1 MAVLAD
7 LPPELIRQVVSHFV
21 LSHEMD
27 LANQRKPHGCNY
39 VGTGD
44 VWSNTK
50 FNLGSRDHYGSTF
63 QVAHLTDGRMGH
75 ITWPEALPSN
85 PLLSLCLVNRAFR
98 QFAQEALFKHVV
110 LLNQWQVYRFHRTLS
125 STNQHACW
133 VHSLQ
138 FKWFGYYSMGRG
150 GYSIICEIIRSCPWL
165 QSITIVGSMLI
176 RCEEPLLEA
185 LASQMHIKEFV
196 ILDNIASPDPELT
209 VYQRQIEK
217 GLDQLFSQWNFAE
230 TIKLIGWS
238 HHPLKVIDRSVPL
251 LNRALRTIVL
261 HGLNLDEWHLSSILK
276 GSQDSMRTLQI
287 TRPSRQL
294 TRSALCRMLKEFTS
308 PDLECL
314 ILGVGS
320 RDYDGIAD
328 DDPELNPGLLDNVL
342 KSSVALRKIQELSIT
357 GRLVSREV
365 LSLLPQSLVKLTLDH
380 CYLSAAAFAK
390 ALGIGGGVQG
400 LSELKCC
407 TIGKNSFAYD
417 FRSAPG
423 DLPMV
428 LKELEVRKVCVH
440 HDGAPAKSF
449 MRFIPH
455 WKCEWFEVPEW
466 PYDW

>member
-7 LPPELIRQVVSHFV
+7 LPPELIRNIVSHFV
-21 LSHEMD
+21 HSHEMD

-44 VWSNTK
+44 VRSNIK

-63 QVAHLTDGRMGH
+63 QVAHLAENRMGN

-110 LLNQWQVYRFHRTLS
+110 LLNLWQVYRLHRTLS

-165 QSITIVGSMLI
+165 QSITIVTSLLI
-176 RCEEPLLEA
+176 HCEEPLLEA

-196 ILDNIASPDPELT
+196 ILDNIASPDSELT
-209 VYQRQIEK
+209 VYQWRLEK
-217 GLDQLFSQWNFAE
+217 GLNQLFSKWNLAE

-261 HGLNLDEWHLSSILK
+261 HDLNVDEWHLSSILK
-276 GSQDSMRTLQI
+276 GCQDSMRTLQI
-287 TRPSRQL
+287 TRSTRQL
-294 TRSALCRMLKEFTS
+294 TRSALCQLLKEFTS

-314 ILGVGS
+314 ILEVGS
-320 RDYDGIAD
+320 WFHYDHGIAD
-328 DDPELNPGLLDNVL
+328 DAELNPGLLDNVF
-342 KSSVALRKIQELSIT
+342 KSSLALRKIQELSIT
-357 GRLVSREV
+357 GPLVSREV
-365 LSLLPQSLVKLTLDH
+365 LSLLPQSLVKLTFDR
-380 CYLSAAAFAK
+380 CYLSAAAFVE
-390 ALGIGGGVQG
+390 ALGVGGGVEG
-400 LSELKCC
+400 LTALKCC
-407 TIGKNSFAYD
+407 TIGEKSFTRD

-440 HDGAPAKSF
+440 LDGAPGNSLMRRLPPWKSKYG
-449 MRFIPH
+449 
-455 WKCEWFEVPEW
+455 WSSVPEW
-466 PYDW
+466 P